1 MKNLSCHAEQNFNC
15 YQNTF
20 RKGPKPKP
28 FFWENFPKYGWVGW
42 LIPKPAQNPQITPKT
57 PQLSRM
63 SPFVFPNL
71 TKNLWWVSHT
81 WENFPKKKR
90 FVLGPSFKYPVF
102 TQPRKERKLEVTCSG
117 EKELI
122 QYMLVKP
129 HLCHQ
134 VAYFYSFWTCH
145 CLLIHNIFS
154 K

>member
-1 MKNLSCHAEQNFNC
+1 MGGVADSQ
-15 YQNTF
+15 T
-20 RKGPKPKP
+20 GPKPPNHPKNASVEPNVTFCVPKSHKKP
-28 FFWENFPKYGWVGW
+28 VVGG
-42 LIPKPAQNPQITPKT
+42 
-57 PQLSRM
+57 
-63 SPFVFPNL
+63 
-71 TKNLWWVSHT
+71 WVSHT

-154 K
+154 KWKTSMPKPGKASCKCFFKVLIMLLLWLITS